1 MSKVLQLVGFRN
13 GDEFFGVPINKVR
26 EIVRVPEITPVP
38 DMPEFL
44 KGVINL
50 RGRIIAV
57 VDMSK
62 RLGTGGS
69 SNKKS
74 NRVLILEIGGS
85 LTGLIVDSVSEI
97 VKIDEESITP
107 PPEMVSSIGAEYVK
121 GVGKLRDRL
130 FVLLEIEKLLRP
142 EELQKLRT
150 ADKKTEVLE
159 EPKVANCP

>member
-1 MSKVLQLVGFRN
+1 MSKVLQLVGFKN
-13 GDEFFGVPINKVR
+13 GDEFFGVPISKVR

-50 RGRIIAV
+50 RGRIVAV

-62 RLGTGGS
+62 RLGTAGPGVRKTS
-69 SNKKS
+69 
-74 NRVLILEIGGS
+74 RVLILELGGS

-97 VKIDEESITP
+97 LKLDEGSIEP
-107 PPEMVSSIGAEYVK
+107 PPEMISSIGAEYVT

-130 FVLLEIEKLLRP
+130 FVLLEIEKLMKP
-142 EELQKLRT
+142 EEMMKIKSVDKT
-150 ADKKTEVLE
+150 AEAEQTRAA
-159 EPKVANCP
+159 AN

>member
-13 GDEFFGVPINKVR
+13 GAEFFGVPINKVR

-50 RGRIIAV
+50 RGRIVAV

-62 RLGTGGS
+62 RLGTSGS
-69 SNKKS
+69 GAKKA
-74 NRVLILEIGGS
+74 NRVLILEIDGS

-97 VKIDEESITP
+97 VKLDEGCVAP
-107 PPEMVSSIGAEYVK
+107 PPEMISSIGAEYVT

-130 FVLLEIEKLLRP
+130 FVLLNIEKLLKP
-142 EELQKLRT
+142 EELQKIRS
-150 ADKKTEVLE
+150 ADKKTEITE
-159 EPKVANCP
+159 EPKIANCT

>member
-50 RGRIIAV
+50 RGRIVAV

-62 RLGTGGS
+62 RLGVAGS
-69 SNKKS
+69 GVKKT

-97 VKIDEESITP
+97 VKLDEGAIEP
-107 PPEMVSSIGAEYVK
+107 PPEVISSIGAEYVT

-130 FVLLEIEKLLRP
+130 FVLLEIEKLLKP
-142 EELQKLRT
+142 EELQKVRS
-150 ADKKTEVLE
+150 ADRKTGTTE
-159 EPKVANCP
+159 EPRAANCT

>member
-1 MSKVLQLVGFRN
+1 MAKVLQLVGFRN

-50 RGRIIAV
+50 RGRIVAV

-62 RLGTGGS
+62 RLGTTGS
-69 SNKKS
+69 GLKKT
-74 NRVLILEIGGS
+74 NRVLILEINGC

-97 VKIDEESITP
+97 VKLDEGAIEP
-107 PPEMVSSIGAEYVK
+107 PPEMISSIGAEYVT
-121 GVGKLRDRL
+121 GLGRLRDRL
-130 FVLLEIEKLLRP
+130 FVLLEIEKLLKP
-142 EELQKLRT
+142 EEMRKIRQADRKTETSEAITT
-150 ADKKTEVLE
+150 ADCV
-159 EPKVANCP
+159 